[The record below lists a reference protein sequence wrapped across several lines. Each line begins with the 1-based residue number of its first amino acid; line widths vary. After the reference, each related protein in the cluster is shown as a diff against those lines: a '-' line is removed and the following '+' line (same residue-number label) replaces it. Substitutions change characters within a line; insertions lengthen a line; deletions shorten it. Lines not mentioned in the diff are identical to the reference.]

1 MSVTAANM
9 KRVRVVII
17 ILSIFAMFSSLVRA
31 EEAARIKTV
40 EVIGTSVVHGDD
52 IPAAK
57 DESIANSL
65 VSAVARIAAD
75 LLPLD
80 ALVRNF
86 QTLNDTLYT
95 RTGEFVRDYK
105 VLTSLKSGN
114 EYRVIVQATVFVDK
128 IEQQLLSAGIMVD
141 MKEMPRVLFFI
152 SEQRLDDI
160 VPTFWPGEDSN
171 FPESF
176 SEIAMSGAVSAKGFT
191 VIDPV
196 GIFQDTGMTLEP
208 YKTEPEDGTAV
219 SLGLQLQ
226 ADLVIIGKS
235 ISYRTQ
241 SVMGENIRSFKS
253 VVTVRALRTDTG
265 EEIAAATQT
274 AITTGTDEISGS
286 REALKMAGALAGE
299 DLASRITGAW
309 QKRAE
314 QSDLLEIMV
323 EGTGNLASFVKFR
336 RLISGIPGVKEIQIK
351 EMKSNEATL
360 LIDFEGSGKDLADAL
375 MLKNLESIG
384 INIYEVSQSRLK
396 IELKPG

>member
-1 MSVTAANM
+1 
-9 KRVRVVII
+9 
-17 ILSIFAMFSSLVRA
+17 
-31 EEAARIKTV
+31 
-40 EVIGTSVVHGDD
+40 
-52 IPAAK
+52 
-57 DESIANSL
+57 
-65 VSAVARIAAD
+65 
-75 LLPLD
+75 
-80 ALVRNF
+80 
-86 QTLNDTLYT
+86 
-95 RTGEFVRDYK
+95 
-105 VLTSLKSGN
+105 
-114 EYRVIVQATVFVDK
+114 
-128 IEQQLLSAGIMVD
+128 
-141 MKEMPRVLFFI
+141 MPRVLFFI

-176 SEIAMSGAVSAKGFT
+176 SKSALSGAVSAKGFT

-196 GIFQDTGMTLEP
+196 GIFQNTGMTPEP

-241 SVMGENIRSFKS
+241 SEMGENIRSFKS